1 MNDQLNGISEIRV
14 FAPATVSNIGC
25 GFDIFGFALDEPGD
39 EVILRVTNR
48 KGVRLVKI
56 TGDKGKLPT
65 AVSKNTCT
73 VALTTMMEK
82 LNLEFGVEI
91 ELHKKM
97 PLGSGLGSS
106 AASAVA
112 GIYALNSILKKPVT
126 THELLPFALE
136 GERIS
141 SGKIVHADNVA
152 PALFGGF
159 ILIRSNDPV
168 DIISI
173 PIPKDFYCTILHP
186 HIEINTAYARSILPD
201 TIKTQ
206 NAIKQWGNT
215 AGLVAGLMKRD
226 YDLVRRSI
234 TDNFA
239 EPVRSKLIPGYDQI
253 KEAVK
258 MYDAF
263 GFGISGSGPSLFALS
278 RTKLD
283 ALKIGNIM
291 KKVLFQSAKIEG
303 DIYISGINL
312 YGPKILG

>member
-1 MNDQLNGISEIRV
+1 MNEQLNGISEIRV
-14 FAPATVSNIGC
+14 FAPATVSNVGC
-25 GFDIFGFALDEPGD
+25 GFDIFGFALDQPGD
-39 EVILRVTNR
+39 EVILRVAKR
-48 KGVRLVKI
+48 KGIRLVKI
-56 TGDKGKLPT
+56 TGDNGKLPLSI
-65 AVSKNTCT
+65 SKNTCT
-73 VALTTMMEK
+73 VALSAMMEK
-82 LNLEFGVEI
+82 LNLNFGIEV

-112 GIYALNSILKKPVT
+112 GIFALNSILKKPVT

-141 SGKIVHADNVA
+141 SGATVHADNVA

-159 ILIRSNDPV
+159 VLVRSNNPV

-173 PIPKDFYCTILHP
+173 PIPKDFYCTVLHP
-186 HIEINTAYARSILPD
+186 FMEIKTDYARSILPK
-201 TIKTQ
+201 TIAVQ
-206 NAIKQWGNT
+206 DAIKQWGNT

-234 TDNFA
+234 TDYFA
-239 EPVRSKLIPGYDQI
+239 EPVRSELIPGYKQI

-291 KKVLFQSAKIEG
+291 KKVLYQTTKIES
-303 DIYISGINL
+303 DIFIGGINL

>member
-1 MNDQLNGISEIRV
+1 MNEQLNGINEIRV
-14 FAPATVSNIGC
+14 FAPATVSNVGC

-39 EVILRVTNR
+39 EVILRIVKR
-48 KGVRLVKI
+48 KGIRLTKI
-56 TGDKGKLPT
+56 TGDKGKLSLS
-65 AVSKNTCT
+65 VNKNTCT
-73 VALTTMMEK
+73 VALSAMMEK
-82 LNLEFGVEI
+82 LNLDFGVEV
-91 ELHKKM
+91 ELNKKM

-112 GIYALNSILKKPVT
+112 GIFALNSILKKPVT

-141 SGKIVHADNVA
+141 SGKVVHADNVA

-159 ILIRSNDPV
+159 VLVRSNKPV
-168 DIISI
+168 DVISI

-186 HIEINTAYARSILPD
+186 HIEINTAYARRILPESIPTHD
-201 TIKTQ
+201 
-206 NAIKQWGNT
+206 AIKQWGNT

-234 TDNFA
+234 DDYFA
-239 EPVRSKLIPGYDQI
+239 EPVRSKLIPGYNEI
-253 KEAVK
+253 KEAVN
-258 MYDAF
+258 MYNAF

-291 KKVLFQSAKIEG
+291 KKVFLQSAKIES